1 MAVVLG
7 MHGAWSGRELVEIA
21 AQTLR
26 DRDRALR
33 EEQGVFGLDSLDE
46 VGLHPVLGE
55 GFRLAGLGVYS
66 ERVYAGVI
74 EDRLIRR
81 DRERCDLVLAR
92 DPDARLIDPVAELVE
107 IDRASGTLFEPVA
120 ESMAPEG
127 AVVEAG
133 EAYWLEVKA
142 VSQVSYVSGTPRPN
156 SAYAS
161 QLVGGPAADIV
172 KLAREPTIEHGGAMM
187 ILFAQDIET
196 GEHDIGVMFHRLLDQ
211 DLPVSESV
219 WETFEIED
227 RAGNGACVVALA
239 GVRL

>member
-1 MAVVLG
+1 
-7 MHGAWSGRELVEIA
+7 MHGAWSGRELVEIS

-33 EEQGVFGLDSLDE
+33 EEQAVSGLDALDE

-55 GFRLAGLGVYS
+55 GFRGHGLGVHP
-66 ERVYAGVI
+66 EQMYAGVI
-74 EDRLIRR
+74 QDRAIRR

-92 DPDARLIDPVAELVE
+92 DPEARLIDPVAELVE

-120 ESMAPEG
+120 ESIIPDG

-133 EAYWLEVKA
+133 EAYWLEVKT
-142 VSQVSYVSGTPRPN
+142 VSQVAFVSGTPGPN

-172 KLAREPTIEHGGAMM
+172 KLAREPTIEHGGSMM
-187 ILFAQDIET
+187 VLFTQDIET
-196 GEHDIGVMFHRLLDQ
+196 GEHDIGQMFHRLLDK

-219 WETFEIED
+219 WEAFEIED